1 MKLTKG
7 ISFKGFN
14 FKKTRKN
21 FKIQFEKILKENN
34 EIIRSL
40 QKSYKN
46 SYDSKFISKLKN
58 YSEIRLFGM
67 GGSSLGSRSIYSFLK
82 PKIKKK
88 FIFFD
93 NLNSNPEQKKKD
105 TNKKLNIVI
114 SKSGSTLETIANVNF
129 FIKKN
134 QKNIFITEK
143 KKSYITNLAQKLKAD
158 IISHNNFIGGRY
170 SVLSEVGM
178 LPSELMGLNCT
189 KFKQFNNLI
198 KNKNFVNLL
207 ITNVSNMIV
216 LEKKKKTN
224 SIILNYDESSS
235 DLFFWYQQLIAE
247 SLGKKSKGFL
257 PVISSMP
264 KDNHSLMQL
273 YLDGTKNNFYTFFFV
288 EDKFSKKI
296 NNKSISD
303 NYRLLKNKSILDIK
317 LAQFEATQNVFKKK
331 NIPFRS
337 FFISKRDEETLGT
350 LFTFFMLETI
360 LLARIMKINPFDQPA
375 VELVKV
381 ETNKIIKNI

>member
-21 FKIQFEKILKENN
+21 FKMQLEKILKENN
-34 EIIRSL
+34 EIIKSL

-93 NLNSNPEQKKKD
+93 NLNSNLKQTKKD

-114 SKSGSTLETIANVNF
+114 SKSGNTLETIANVNF

-216 LEKKKKTN
+216 LEKKKKN
-224 SIILNYDESSS
+224 KLNY
-235 DLFFWYQQLIAE
+235 F
-247 SLGKKSKGFL
+247 
-257 PVISSMP
+257 
-264 KDNHSLMQL
+264 
-273 YLDGTKNNFYTFFFV
+273 
-288 EDKFSKKI
+288 
-296 NNKSISD
+296 
-303 NYRLLKNKSILDIK
+303 K
-317 LAQFEATQNVFKKK
+317 L
-331 NIPFRS
+331 
-337 FFISKRDEETLGT
+337 
-350 LFTFFMLETI
+350 
-360 LLARIMKINPFDQPA
+360 
-375 VELVKV
+375 
-381 ETNKIIKNI
+381 